1 MTSLRP
7 LDELRVDA
15 RHHRQRLDLYRAKVY
30 GPRPTSPSRL
40 KELERASVL
49 SASLLRR
56 AEQELE
62 AETALVDRVARG
74 SAEARRG
81 RAGRAR

>member
-1 MTSLRP
+1 MTSLRR

-40 KELERASVL
+40 KELERRQRPVRIAPPES
-49 SASLLRR
+49 R
-56 AEQELE
+56 A
-62 AETALVDRVARG
+62 TARSGDGADTGTAQVISGAAR
-74 SAEARRG
+74 S
-81 RAGRAR
+81 